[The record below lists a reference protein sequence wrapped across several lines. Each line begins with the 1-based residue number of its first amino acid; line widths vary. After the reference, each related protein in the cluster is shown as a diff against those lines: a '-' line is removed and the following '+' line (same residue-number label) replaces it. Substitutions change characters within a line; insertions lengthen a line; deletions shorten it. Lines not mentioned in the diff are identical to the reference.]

1 MSANRRVRRGAAVLS
16 AAVLVGVAGCSNGG
30 GDDADE
36 VELTEYESTDLTAP
50 PIDLDSTDDDRS
62 DEYFFVGPKSQE
74 TGLWSGKLIVDED
87 GEPVWIQEDEESD
100 GSSEPTAGWDMRVQ
114 EYEGEKVL
122 TWWEGIVDTPLA
134 EGEVVVVDDSYEE
147 IARVGMGN
155 DLPHRMVDLHETTIT
170 DEGTMLLMA
179 YVPKQ
184 ADLTEIG
191 GESDGWVW
199 DGVVQEVDIET
210 GEVLLDWSSLDH
222 IPVTDS
228 EREFED
234 DAGTE
239 DKPYDYFHGNSV
251 SVDDDGSLLVD
262 ARNTHAFY
270 NVDRESGGVNWT
282 LGGKSTDFE
291 ADDDL
296 YFAWQH
302 DVERSPDGTITL
314 FDNQS
319 SPTLG
324 DSSRG
329 MRIDVDT
336 DEMTAELVQEFLP
349 PVPRIAANQGSLQ
362 ELEDGRVVIG
372 WGALPSFTEYSAD
385 GEVLRD
391 GTVGAD
397 SNYRAYL
404 SEWEATPTEPPAADK
419 KTEDDQTTVYASWNG
434 ATEVAQWRVLGGPDA
449 GARTELATAERAGF
463 ETPIPLPE
471 DADSVVV
478 EALDED
484 GEVLGSATAD

>member
-1 MSANRRVRRGAAVLS
+1 MSVDRRMTRGAAALS
-16 AAVLVGVAGCSNGG
+16 AAVLVGVAGCSGG
-30 GDDADE
+30 GGEEAEE

-50 PIDLDSTDDDRS
+50 PIDLDSTDEDRS
-62 DEYFFVGPKSQE
+62 DEYFFVGPKSRE
-74 TGLWSGKLIVDED
+74 TGTWSGKLIVDEA
-87 GEPVWIQEDEESD
+87 GEPVWIQEDDESQKD
-100 GSSEPTAGWDMRVQ
+100 DEPTAGWDMRVQ
-114 EYEGEKVL
+114 EYEGEQVL

-170 DEGTMLLMA
+170 DEGTMLLLA

-184 ADLTEIG
+184 TDLTEIG

-199 DGVVQEVDIET
+199 DGVVQEVDIAT

-228 EREFED
+228 EKEFED

-251 SVDDDGSLLVD
+251 AVDDDGSLLVD

-270 NVDRESGGVNWT
+270 NVARESGDVNWT
-282 LGGKSTDFE
+282 LGGKSSDFE
-291 ADDDL
+291 ADEDL

-302 DVERSPDGTITL
+302 DVERAPDGTITL

-336 DEMTAELVQEFLP
+336 DDMTAEMVDEYLP
-349 PVPRIAANQGSLQ
+349 PVDRIAANQGSFQ

-404 SEWEATPTEPPAADK
+404 SEWEATPSEPPAADM
-419 KTEDDQTTVYASWNG
+419 KTEDDQTTVHASWNG
-434 ATEVAQWRVLGGPDA
+434 ATEVAQWRVLGGPDT

-463 ETPIPLPE
+463 ETAIPVPE
-471 DADSVVV
+471 DADNVIV

-484 GEVLGSATAD
+484 GEVLASTTAE

>member
-1 MSANRRVRRGAAVLS
+1 MSVDRRMTRGAAALS
-16 AAVLVGVAGCSNGG
+16 AVALVGVSGCSDGG
-30 GDDADE
+30 GDAEE

-50 PIDLDSTDDDRS
+50 PIDLDSTDEDRS
-62 DEYFFVGPKSQE
+62 DEYFFLGPKSKE
-74 TGLWSGKLIVDED
+74 TGTWSGKLIVDED
-87 GEPVWIQEDEESD
+87 GEPVWIQEDEEAQD
-100 GSSEPTAGWDMRVQ
+100 DDEPTAGWDLRVQ
-114 EYEGEKVL
+114 EYEGEPVL
-122 TWWEGIVDTPLA
+122 TWWEGVVDTPLA

-155 DLPHRMVDLHETTIT
+155 DLPHRMVDLHETRIT
-170 DEGTMLLMA
+170 DDGTMLLMA
-179 YVPKQ
+179 YVPTQ
-184 ADLTEIG
+184 TDLTEIG

-210 GEVLLDWSSLDH
+210 GEVLFDWSALDH

-251 SVDDDGSLLVD
+251 SVDDDGSLLID

-270 NVDRESGGVNWT
+270 SVDRESGEVNWT
-282 LGGKSTDFE
+282 LGGKSSDFA
-291 ADDDL
+291 ADEDL

-302 DVERSPDGTITL
+302 DVERAPDGTITL

-329 MRIDVDT
+329 LRLDVDT
-336 DEMTAELVQEFLP
+336 DDMTAEIVDEYLP
-349 PVPRIAANQGSLQ
+349 PVDRIAANQGSFQ
-362 ELEDGRVVIG
+362 ELENGNVVLG
-372 WGALPSFTEYSAD
+372 WGALPSFTEYTAD
-385 GEVLRD
+385 GEVVRD
-391 GTVGAD
+391 GTVAAD

-404 SEWEATPTEPPAADK
+404 SEWEATPSEPPAAEMT
-419 KTEDDQTTVYASWNG
+419 TEDEQTTVYASWNG

-449 GARTELATAERAGF
+449 GARTELATAERTGF
-463 ETPIPLPE
+463 ETAVPVPE
-471 DADSVVV
+471 DADNVVV
-478 EALDED
+478 EALDEE
-484 GEVLGSATAD
+484 GEVLASTTAE